1 MSIQSSTPMSATDA
15 QRTEA
20 ALRRLAPKWTT
31 HVVHTIAKYGPEM
44 RVSDVAQHFPALSQ
58 SYVSKR
64 LATMSTDGL
73 VVRDGEFD
81 RWAPYRLSSA
91 SRTLGPVYRALA
103 QWSSDHI
110 DHTPQGRYD
119 RVEAALHRLQLTDT
133 TETIRLLSERG
144 SLRLTNLSELLGS
157 PPPVTAARLTRMQAD
172 GLVARADNR
181 HGAPYLLTDAGRA
194 LGPVYATLQQW
205 DHQHAKAV
213 TAVVP
218 TAERTLGS
226 PAQSVRTAA
235 ALRRSPAPSALFSH
249 ALVPQPRVPAGVT
262 SAASFSHGR

>member
-1 MSIQSSTPMSATDA
+1 MSIQPSTPMSTTDA

-31 HVVHTIAKYGPEM
+31 HIVHTVAKYGPEM
-44 RVSDVAQHFPALSQ
+44 RVSDVAQHFPTLSQ

-64 LATMSTDGL
+64 LATMSTDSL
-73 VVRDGEFD
+73 VARDGEFD

-91 SRTLGPVYRALA
+91 ARTLGPVYRALT

-110 DHTPQGRYD
+110 DRTPQGRYD
-119 RVEAALHRLQLTDT
+119 RVENALHRLQLTDT
-133 TETIRLLSERG
+133 TETVRLLSERG
-144 SLRLTNLSELLGS
+144 SLRLTHLAELLDS
-157 PPPVTAARLTRMQAD
+157 PPPVAAARLTRMQAD

-194 LGPVYATLQQW
+194 LGPVYTALQQW
-205 DHQHAKAV
+205 EHRHSV
-213 TAVVP
+213 TAARAVP
-218 TAERTLGS
+218 AAERTLAS

-249 ALVPQPRVPAGVT
+249 PPVPQPRVPAGVT
-262 SAASFSHGR
+262 PATSFSYGR